1 MATRLWCFE
10 RAPNRTS
17 LPSRWTIN
25 LNTVIGAYL
34 SVLYALSL
42 VCFTL
47 YPLPSGES
55 GLGIT
60 YGIAPQ
66 LNPFGFLN
74 DLAKDGIG
82 AIPQIFANI
91 AFFVPLGFIAGRL
104 LRAPLF
110 HSLFFRTCYFPPY

>member
-1 MATRLWCFE
+1 MELIAHFINNYSDNFIVALALWPLASGVMSVPLIALLYH
-10 RAPNRTS
+10 RDGRMH
-17 LPSRWTIN
+17 

-60 YGIAPQ
+60 SVSYTHLP
-66 LNPFGFLN
+66 PPT
-74 DLAKDGIG
+74 AKRKSALKDR
-82 AIPQIFANI
+82 AISIP
-91 AFFVPLGFIAGRL
+91 
-104 LRAPLF
+104 
-110 HSLFFRTCYFPPY
+110 SRT

>member
-1 MATRLWCFE
+1 MELIAHFINNYSDNFIVALALWPLASGVLSVPLIALLYH
-10 RAPNRTS
+10 RDGRMH
-17 LPSRWTIN
+17 

-66 LNPFGFLN
+66 LCSAWFYSRKITPCAF
-74 DLAKDGIG
+74 
-82 AIPQIFANI
+82 IPL
-91 AFFVPLGFIAGRL
+91 PL
-104 LRAPLF
+104 
-110 HSLFFRTCYFPPY
+110 FRTCYFPPY